1 MARVR
6 IKDIA
11 QQAGVSPAT
20 VSRYL
25 NNTPGAMTEQT
36 RERIAEVVRRTGY
49 QPLAAARSLRTD
61 RSRLLGIVLADI
73 LNPYSSAMI
82 EALSAE
88 AAKSGYTLM
97 TAVSSNDSA
106 AEASATERLRAAGAD
121 ALIVN
126 TCGGNEELLAQL
138 NESVP
143 VLLLD
148 REAQG
153 CELDLVT
160 SNNAELTA
168 SLVAELAA
176 CGCTRLVLFTEKDH
190 TSSVRRERERLFLA
204 TAAERG
210 LGASVVE
217 LAREGETCAEQVRE
231 ALLAGSVGAG
241 GTGAGQ
247 LCEGPLENGNGPDD
261 ERAAE
266 ATVNEG
272 GNAADKANNPSSE
285 SSEDNPAD
293 GPVGIIAVNGLVFFR
308 LIEAFQDLQAQ
319 GQWGSRFSFGEQ
331 AGPVLYAATFD
342 EYAWN
347 RMFMGGVTTAAQ
359 DVGAIAAAV
368 MERALTR
375 IEGPGLE
382 PTRTQISGNI
392 IRRASTQHQ

>member
-61 RSRLLGIVLADI
+61 RSHLLGIVLADI

-106 AEASATERLRAAGAD
+106 TEASATERLRAAGAD

-126 TCGGNEELLAQL
+126 TCGGNEELLDQL

-160 SNNAELTA
+160 SNNAELMA

-176 CGCTRLVLFTEKDH
+176 CGCTRLALFTEKDH

-204 TAAERG
+204 TAAEHG

-231 ALLAGSVGAG
+231 ALLAG
-241 GTGAGQ
+241 T
-247 LCEGPLENGNGPDD
+247 
-261 ERAAE
+261 
-266 ATVNEG
+266 
-272 GNAADKANNPSSE
+272 
-285 SSEDNPAD
+285 D

-342 EYAWN
+342 EYVWN

-375 IEGPGLE
+375 IEGPALE
-382 PTRTQISGNI
+382 PTRAQISGNVI
-392 IRRASTQHQ
+392 KRASTQHE

>member
-61 RSRLLGIVLADI
+61 RSNLLGIVLADI
-73 LNPYSSAMI
+73 INPYSSAMI

-106 AEASATERLRAAGAD
+106 AEASAAERLRAAGAD
-121 ALIVN
+121 ALIIN
-126 TCGGNEELLAQL
+126 TCGGNEELLAQM
-138 NESVP
+138 NERVP

-160 SNNAELTA
+160 SNNAELMR
-168 SLVAELAA
+168 LLIEELAG
-176 CGCTRLVLFTEKDH
+176 CGCERLVLFTEKDR
-190 TSSVRRERERLFLA
+190 TSSVRRERERCFLSLA
-204 TAAERG
+204 GEHG

-217 LAREGETCAEQVRE
+217 LSGDDATAASQVRE
-231 ALLAGSVGAG
+231 ALGAQG
-241 GTGAGQ
+241 GT
-247 LCEGPLENGNGPDD
+247 
-261 ERAAE
+261 
-266 ATVNEG
+266 
-272 GNAADKANNPSSE
+272 
-285 SSEDNPAD
+285 
-293 GPVGIIAVNGLVFFR
+293 GPVGIVSVNGLVFFR

-319 GQWGSRFSFGEQ
+319 GQWGSPFCFEGEG
-331 AGPVLYAATFD
+331 GPVLFAATFD
-342 EYAWN
+342 EYVWN

-359 DVGAIAAAV
+359 DVEAIAGAI
-368 MERALTR
+368 MQRALAR
-375 IEGPGLE
+375 IEEPQLKPG
-382 PTRTQISGNI
+382 RTEIGGTL
-392 IRRASTQHQ
+392 IRRASTQHA